1 MSDKYLVHGLD
12 HDPSRVVEA
21 RGHVEAGGF
30 YGTVAIDSFD
40 NRHLPYVDNSV
51 NLIVAEK
58 PTDVPAREINRVL
71 RPGGVSYLKRNKR
84 WMRQVKPW
92 PADLD
97 QWTHCLHGPDNNA
110 VANDAHVGPPRSLQW
125 AGPPAQARQHENLAS
140 VSAVVSSGGRVFSIQ
155 DESSAAS
162 LLFPAKWFLVARD
175 AFNGVILWK
184 QSISTWESHLRP
196 FRMGPADLARRLVA
210 IDDRLFVN
218 LGYGKLVC
226 ALDAA
231 TGKVLTEYAGTQG
244 ACEIL
249 CCDGVLYV
257 VAGQFQIGGSDVP
270 RRVGQTL
277 AITNKR
283 ILALDSQSGRLLW
296 KKSDGETSD

>member
-1 MSDKYLVHGLD
+1 MKGLTGRLYPKHMETTSSKIVRDDHILKPVVQRDFTCYNHYTSSKIEFYSLGEAVMKAMCSLLTRVVCVLLASGMVLTAATRAGEYPEQARRILDATGVGGGLISHIGCRDGKLTAAFRVSDKYLVHGLD
-12 HDPSRVVEA
+12 HDPNRVAEA

-92 PADLD
+92 PTDLD
-97 QWTHCLHGPDNNA
+97 QWSHCLHGPDNNA

-155 DESSAAS
+155 DESSTAS

-175 AFNGVILWK
+175 AFNGV
-184 QSISTWESHLRP
+184 
-196 FRMGPADLARRLVA
+196 
-210 IDDRLFVN
+210 
-218 LGYGKLVC
+218 
-226 ALDAA
+226 
-231 TGKVLTEYAGTQG
+231 
-244 ACEIL
+244 
-249 CCDGVLYV
+249 
-257 VAGQFQIGGSDVP
+257 
-270 RRVGQTL
+270 
-277 AITNKR
+277 
-283 ILALDSQSGRLLW
+283 
-296 KKSDGETSD
+296 